1 MTQTGVMRP
10 QYNSDSYGYAQPARE
25 AYSARQNRSAEDPFS
40 AANGTLHFSSERKAS
55 QRAASASAAAQST
68 AAQSR
73 TGSRS
78 GSGSQSRSTNTGA
91 RRTSSGGS
99 SQPPKKRRRRRKKNK
114 RLTYFAI
121 GFFLFALLALV
132 GAILALSLY
141 ACGGRERCE
150 SREQV
155 ASAQPG
161 AIDTPAP
168 ATDDTVITANATI
181 EGVPVQNVTVQNART
196 ALTQKLEQAKNS
208 VQITVSYDTYS
219 MTLNADNLKLSYA
232 DALES
237 VLREAASGT
246 GSKTLRVPFSF
257 DADALRSALYALN
270 EQIPNHARNASAE
283 LVYESYKIDGV
294 TYNKPSWEFHD
305 GTNGAQLN
313 YDSVE
318 REVRE
323 ALDAGNYTATLTP
336 EVAVSEPDIT
346 ADMLRSQISKI
357 AEYKTNYRFK
367 GSSSTTPEVAE
378 NCMARD
384 RNITKAVSMMQFT
397 ELAPGKTFSF
407 NNTTGER
414 SEQKGWSMANA
425 VYLGQGYRKE
435 AGGGVC
441 QVSTTMFNALLR
453 AGVTTFTRRGHSI
466 PSDYVTSKFEDGLG
480 FDATVDYG
488 HIDFKFTNDTGNTLY
503 MLVYITKDKESG
515 RRKYIN
521 VEIWGQEQPGV
532 EYRVHNEILE
542 ETPYNDE
549 SKYEYVDD
557 KTMLETEKPV
567 QLNTPHNGYYVK
579 TYVDKYQNGQFVK
592 TVRTEETTYKPIY
605 PIFRR
610 GTAVVTPKPT
620 NTPKPTATPKPDE
633 PEETAV
639 GEP

>member
-1 MTQTGVMRP
+1 MTQTGAMRP
-10 QYNSDSYGYAQPARE
+10 QYSSDAYGYAQSSRE
-25 AYSARQNRSAEDPFS
+25 AYSARQTRSAEDPFS

-55 QRAASASAAAQST
+55 QRTAGAAAAAQATT
-68 AAQSR
+68 AQTR
-73 TGSRS
+73 TASRS
-78 GSGSQSRSTNTGA
+78 GSGSFSRSSNTGA
-91 RRTSSGGS
+91 RRTASGGS
-99 SQPPKKRRRRRKKNK
+99 SQPPKKRRRRKKNK
-114 RLTYFAI
+114 WLTYFAI
-121 GFFLFALLALV
+121 GFFLFALLALI

-141 ACGGRERCE
+141 TCGGRERCE
-150 SREQV
+150 SHEQV
-155 ASAQPG
+155 ESAQPG

-181 EGVPVQNVTVQNART
+181 EGVPVQNITVQNARA
-196 ALTQKLEQAKNS
+196 ALEQKLEQAKNS

-219 MTLNADNLKLSYA
+219 MTLNADNLKLTYA

-237 VLREAASGT
+237 ALEEAVSGT
-246 GSKTLRVPFSF
+246 GSMTLRVPFSF
-257 DADALRSALYALN
+257 DADALRSALYTLN
-270 EQIPNHARNASAE
+270 EQIPNHAVNAKAV
-283 LVYESYKIDGV
+283 LDWKYTTIDGV
-294 TYNKPSWEFHD
+294 TYNQPFFDFQD

-323 ALDAGNYTATLTP
+323 ALDAGNYTASLTP
-336 EVAVSEPDIT
+336 EVTVSEPDIT
-346 ADMLRSQISKI
+346 ADMIRSQVSKI
-357 AEYKTNYRFK
+357 AEYKTTYRFK

-453 AGVTTFTRRGHSI
+453 AGVTTFARRGHSI
-466 PSDYVTSKFEDGLG
+466 PSDYVTDKFEDGLG

-503 MLVYITKDKESG
+503 MLVYITKNKESS
-515 RRKYIN
+515 RRKNIN

-592 TVRTEETTYKPIY
+592 TIRTEETTYKPIY

-633 PEETAV
+633 PEETAA